1 MDKKRSFKS
10 IEINSRKYNVLALP
24 NTNFFK
30 FEVINMFG
38 SHVERVYKSKTNKNV
53 YGLSHLVE
61 HLSFRNSKDYTTEE
75 LLEIIMNDG
84 NYNASTDFGRI
95 NYWFQTISDKSKLAI
110 NVVLNYAMNDLT
122 KISEEEFQIEKK
134 IVYNEAKRYA
144 DDYQNMFYFDVTPTI
159 CSYDKEDNIIGAVE
173 TIDKFTLEDAIEL
186 KKIMLS
192 NDDVFYNITYD
203 PLMLDINDIISEIEN
218 QLSRYEV
225 VDKTI
230 SLKTYLSNV
239 RQPAKGEFYIGN
251 ESKQIITSILFDNVK
266 NTITADAAND
276 YLAYYASK
284 TSLNDIIREK
294 NGLTYGISLYTTNLS
309 YKEYSYFTCDVTAGN
324 EQLLLELI
332 SESINSTLENWSTE
346 AYDKYMRTKKLK
358 RSMNL
363 LDQKNYGWW
372 HNLAVWNED
381 TFEELTDIAAK
392 DLDEAYE
399 ELDKLYCSETD
410 IKNYLQ
416 NLKYQ
421 FDNKDYSIVRNI

>member
-1 MDKKRSFKS
+1 
-10 IEINSRKYNVLALP
+10 
-24 NTNFFK
+24 
-30 FEVINMFG
+30 
-38 SHVERVYKSKTNKNV
+38 
-53 YGLSHLVE
+53 
-61 HLSFRNSKDYTTEE
+61 
-75 LLEIIMNDG
+75 
-84 NYNASTDFGRI
+84 
-95 NYWFQTISDKSKLAI
+95 
-110 NVVLNYAMNDLT
+110 MNDLT